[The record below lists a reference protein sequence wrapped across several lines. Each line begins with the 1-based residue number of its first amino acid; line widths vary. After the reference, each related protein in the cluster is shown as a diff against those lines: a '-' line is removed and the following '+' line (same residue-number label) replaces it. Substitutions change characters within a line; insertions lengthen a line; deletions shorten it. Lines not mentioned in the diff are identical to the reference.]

1 MGKGPKKRKKGVG
14 DPVSDDF
21 SSDTDSFKSGIGM
34 DDEEDDK
41 YSVYKASNYIRKYP
55 DGSRN
60 TEYIVFLANKENKP
74 FCDKDRILISKA
86 LRKHCVSGVKHL
98 KTINKYR
105 VGIIFDISNNANM
118 FVQNKKI
125 LDELLLTASIPAS
138 AAECTGVLKN
148 VPLSLSN
155 KKIFSVI
162 ASTRN
167 VIQVR
172 RIMRRSKEHGLQPT
186 SVVAVV
192 MAIGVCTVLVVMCDL
207 AIGVHIVSVVMAELE
222 IGWCTVL
229 VAMAGSAIGVHIV
242 LVVMADLVIGER
254 TVLVVMGDLAIGV
267 LDVLT

>member
-14 DPVSDDF
+14 DPVPDDF

-60 TEYIVFLANKENKP
+60 TEYIVFLANRENKP

-118 FVQNKKI
+118 FVQNKKF

-186 SVVAVV
+186 SVVANLST
-192 MAIGVCTVLVVMCDL
+192 GLDL
-207 AIGVHIVSVVMAELE
+207 SLPLE
-222 IGWCTVL
+222 SSKGKV
-229 VAMAGSAIGVHIV
+229 GS
-242 LVVMADLVIGER
+242 E
-254 TVLVVMGDLAIGV
+254 MGKQ
-267 LDVLT
+267 

>member
-14 DPVSDDF
+14 DPAPDDF

-60 TEYIVFLANKENKP
+60 TEYIVFLANRENKP

-118 FVQNKKI
+118 FVQNKKF

-186 SVVAVV
+186 SVVAGPYVKNLQY
-192 MAIGVCTVLVVMCDL
+192 ADDL
-207 AIGVHIVSVVMAELE
+207 AIYYASSNSDDLNHRLNSALINLKGYFDYLNLE
-222 IGWCTVL
+222 INT
-229 VAMAGSAIGVHIV
+229 SKTKIGNFW
-242 LVVMADLVIGER
+242 
-254 TVLVVMGDLAIGV
+254 
-267 LDVLT
+267 

>member
-1 MGKGPKKRKKGVG
+1 MGPKKRKKGVG
-14 DPVSDDF
+14 YPVPDDF

-41 YSVYKASNYIRKYP
+41 YSVYKAFNYIRKYP
-55 DGSRN
+55 DGNRN
-60 TEYIVFLANKENKP
+60 TEYIVFFANKENKP

-86 LRKHCVSGVKHL
+86 LRKHCGSRVKHL

-125 LDELLLTASIPAS
+125 LDEILLTASIPAS

-148 VPLSLSN
+148 VPLSMFN

-186 SVVAVV
+186 SVVASSYSCAVESIVFKEYIYSRLYCTPVV
-192 MAIGVCTVLVVMCDL
+192 VICMTTMSSPKSQTSPSASSLPEEL
-207 AIGVHIVSVVMAELE
+207 SVVQLFDSSEHLVSNSSVCEQVMDSNEPREL
-222 IGWCTVL
+222 
-229 VAMAGSAIGVHIV
+229 
-242 LVVMADLVIGER
+242 
-254 TVLVVMGDLAIGV
+254 
-267 LDVLT
+267 